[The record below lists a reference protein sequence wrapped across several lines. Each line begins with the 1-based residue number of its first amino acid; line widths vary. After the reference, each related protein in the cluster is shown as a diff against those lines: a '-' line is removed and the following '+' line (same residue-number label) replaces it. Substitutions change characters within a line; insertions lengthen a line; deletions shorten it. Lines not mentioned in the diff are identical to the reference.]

1 LTRGA
6 GEKDNLQFIGIQAFL
21 MRNNEN
27 RTGDCVRSVIAK
39 YFVDDPADLTRHSP
53 TYKHRNVATFAPLC
67 VSYYKL

>member
-1 LTRGA
+1 
-6 GEKDNLQFIGIQAFL
+6 

-27 RTGDCVRSVIAK
+27 RTSDCVRSVIAK
-39 YFVDDPADLTRHSP
+39 YFVDDPAGLTRHSP